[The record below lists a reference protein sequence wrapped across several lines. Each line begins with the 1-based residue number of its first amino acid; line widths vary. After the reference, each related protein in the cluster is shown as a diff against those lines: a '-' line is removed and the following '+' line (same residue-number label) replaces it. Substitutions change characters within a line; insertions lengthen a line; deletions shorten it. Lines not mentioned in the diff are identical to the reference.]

1 MASKR
6 PVDDNQRLWR
16 RASVA
21 PTAAATTS
29 RNRTLPIE
37 KKEKEKS
44 SSSCPVAV
52 GRFFFCFLFSSFQR
66 DSCGGRDSRET
77 CQFFFFFSLSYLLA
91 PFQPIQS
98 LNQ

>member
-52 GRFFFCFLFSSFQR
+52 GRFFCFLFFFRLFSGTRVAAEILVKLASSSSSSLSLIF
-66 DSCGGRDSRET
+66 SRRSSR
-77 CQFFFFFSLSYLLA
+77 FSL
-91 PFQPIQS
+91 
-98 LNQ
+98 